1 MLPLN
6 RLLVST
12 DFSEAS
18 YGAFGPAGEL
28 AELFRAR
35 VILVHVIA
43 PVPLFAYDIPALDPG
58 IFTENLR
65 ELADKRLNELIPER
79 FPAGLSIET
88 RIIFGDPARTIVQTA
103 RESRVDMVV
112 ISTHGQTGLKHTL
125 FGSVAERVVRLA
137 DCPVLVI
144 QASNPRVTE

>member
-1 MLPLN
+1 MLPLKG
-6 RLLVST
+6 LLVST

-18 YGAFGPAGEL
+18 YGAFGPAWEL
-28 AELFRAR
+28 AEHFHAR
-35 VILVHVIA
+35 ITLVHVIA

-65 ELADKRLNELIPER
+65 ELAEKRLNELIPEQ
-79 FPAGLSIET
+79 FPADLDIEA
-88 RIIFGDPARTIVQTA
+88 RVIFWDPARSIVQAA
-103 RESRVDMVV
+103 REAEADMVV

-125 FGSVAERVVRLA
+125 FGSVTERVVRLA

-144 QASNPRVTE
+144 QSPKPPSPP